1 MPVKWIINTSM
12 FSLSRGRHLRHQQG
26 QCQALQCCS
35 RLNVPRILNHDIH
48 GLRWW
53 RIGGTQVRVHR
64 TWVFRPCRLHYSLGA
79 GAHIS
84 PLSTSASLS
93 CADRSPGMWRLKRT
107 LDSVSRA
114 ISSTH
119 TDLLS
124 RISHLKSGPREGGG
138 IRSSTSEAKGQGTG
152 VHTVSEKAEGLQDGK
167 DPKDSPTQGTGRPGM
182 EVVDSSQGIPAPS
195 QTPWL
200 FHPSKLPVNL
210 GETYNYLAHHVN
222 EYFGNV
228 TKPGTTEPGCKD
240 PKASSAGPGRSDQS
254 GVDTVSSL
262 MSSGAGSAKD
272 ATSPPA
278 SPPSPK
284 KGIGHYLSYPGPSVQ
299 AFVGSYITPL
309 VPKFRPGSKAVE
321 AVKDGLPPVEESLP
335 KQADSAEARERKA
348 AEDRAKRLLLQ
359 REKVGEDRA
368 KRLLLQR
375 EKVGEDRAKR
385 LLLQREKVGEDR
397 AKRLLLQREKVGE
410 DRAKRLLLQREKIIA
425 RVSVDNRTRAL
436 VQALQRASDLRLC
449 ISRAEDLSYHLLEF
463 PETRGVAVKEQ
474 LVPCLLRLRQ
484 AGSPALQ
491 AAVRETLALV
501 GYADPMK
508 GWGVRLLSI
517 DGGGTRG
524 VVALRTLRKLE
535 ELTGKPTY
543 QLFDYICGVSTGAIL
558 AFMLGMYQMS
568 LDECEELYRRLGSEV
583 FKQNVIVGT
592 VKMGWSHAFYDS
604 QIWETILKEQMGS
617 DLMVETS
624 RNPECPKVAAVS
636 TIVNRGTPLRAF
648 VFRNYNLPPGVRSH
662 YLGGC
667 QHKLWQA
674 IRASS
679 AAPGY
684 FQEFML
690 GDDLHQDGGL
700 LVNNPTAVALHESQC
715 LWPGARLQCVVS
727 LGTGRLES
735 SARYNTTY
743 TSLKTKLSHV
753 ISSATDT
760 EEVHTM
766 LDALLPPNTYFR
778 FNPYLSEDIPLDE
791 RRRERLALLQLEGQC
806 YLERNEHKLRRAASV
821 LLGEK
826 SALQRLGER
835 AALRGTMLRGMKRV
849 PFFSRSWTS

>member
-348 AEDRAKRLLLQ
+348 A
-359 REKVGEDRA
+359 
-368 KRLLLQR
+368 
-375 EKVGEDRAKR
+375 EDRAKR

>member
-348 AEDRAKRLLLQ
+348 A
-359 REKVGEDRA
+359 
-368 KRLLLQR
+368 
-375 EKVGEDRAKR
+375 
-385 LLLQREKVGEDR
+385 
-397 AKRLLLQREKVGE
+397 E